1 MMIVGKCRDVP
12 FSAITT
18 ATIFIITIIIIITTI
33 VIITIVI
40 NTTMITIISSSSP
53 SYHHH
58 HYHHRNVVI
67 IIGIGYLR
75 TPRKVVAIPSLGD
88 SSCPLTTLRCLR
100 VSASVPSDSSL
111 I

>member
-1 MMIVGKCRDVP
+1 MMIVVKCRDVP

-18 ATIFIITIIIIITTI
+18 ATIFIITIIIIIITTI

-58 HYHHRNVVI
+58 HHHHIVVI
-67 IIGIGYLR
+67 IIGIGSLR